1 MTDALA
7 VHYAEALADAVFAPD
22 SGLKPE
28 QAIEQMRTA
37 AEFFAGSSDLH
48 RILLSPAVLRSK
60 KAALVGKI
68 ADDYAFHRLIRNFL
82 MVVVEHRRAAELGR
96 IVEGLEAAI
105 DERLGLERAEIVS
118 ANELSDQQKR
128 EIEDAL
134 ATTRGKRIRPIY
146 QIDPAIV
153 GGVIARLG
161 SKEYDG
167 SLRGRLQEMRRRLA
181 VAS

>member
-1 MTDALA
+1 
-7 VHYAEALADAVFAPD
+7 
-22 SGLKPE
+22 
-28 QAIEQMRTA
+28 
-37 AEFFAGSSDLH
+37 
-48 RILLSPAVLRSK
+48 
-60 KAALVGKI
+60 
-68 ADDYAFHRLIRNFL
+68 

-153 GGVIARLG
+153 GGNRAPRFEGIRRFATRQASGNAPPPCSNPRSVVVFD
-161 SKEYDG
+161 SMW
-167 SLRGRLQEMRRRLA
+167 RLQLEE
-181 VAS
+181 